1 MSQTLLRNIERKL
14 FYILSMYFRVQ
25 NFLKGKQ
32 KVGNKRK
39 LRNILLSK
47 RRKIQYKRKQ
57 FLYAIICSTALIFLY
72 KKNKFTSLYVT

>member
-1 MSQTLLRNIERKL
+1 M
-14 FYILSMYFRVQ
+14 YIRVQ

-47 RRKIQYKRKQ
+47 RRKIQYKRKK
-57 FLYAIICSTALIFLY
+57 FLYAIICSTSLIFLY
-72 KKNKFTSLYVT
+72 KKINLLVYMLLSLVSFCFYL